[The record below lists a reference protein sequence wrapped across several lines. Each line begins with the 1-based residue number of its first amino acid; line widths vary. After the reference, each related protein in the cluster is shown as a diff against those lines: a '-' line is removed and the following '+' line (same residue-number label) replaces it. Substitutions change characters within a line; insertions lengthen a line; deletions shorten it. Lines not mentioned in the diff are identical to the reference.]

1 MNATPY
7 RTHTVSE
14 VGPELIGASVRLS
27 GWAHTIRRQRHIAFV
42 LLREA
47 SGTIQVVLP
56 PAAVE
61 GLTPE
66 SAIQVEGV
74 VAARAPHR
82 NPAVASPPVELRAE
96 SVSIL
101 NRASPLPFSAHET
114 PSEEERLRHR
124 PLSMRWNPGPL
135 HQRAAM
141 VEALRASTRS
151 EGFIEVETPVLV
163 RRTPGGAA
171 PFEVPVG
178 NGMGYAL
185 AQSPQIWKQLLVCGG
200 VERYCQ
206 LAHCFRNEGAR
217 PERQPEFSQFE
228 IEVAFTTAAEV
239 QGIMERAVRAGASA
253 LGVALPEVFP
263 RLTHAEAMARFG
275 TDKPHLGN
283 PLELVAVPGASSCI
297 VLPLPQP
304 PTPAEHRAWMT
315 LAAVN
320 RPARARLREATSA
333 ERAAWGLDAPS
344 VWVAEGPEA
353 WGQGALGRVRIA
365 AGEAWGL
372 VTPGHFPLWVESF
385 PLFERSEQGVWES
398 AHHPFTRPQAGH
410 ERTWSAQPENARAE
424 AFDLVLN
431 GMEVG
436 GGSMRIHEAPL
447 QEEVLAFLGLGAEEA
462 EAHFGPLLR
471 ALRWGAPPHGGMAL
485 GVERLMAT
493 LIRAPSIREV
503 MAFPKSTGGQCLLT
517 EALSPASSAAEPS
530 PVFRKGRRDP

>member
-1 MNATPY
+1 
-7 RTHTVSE
+7 
-14 VGPELIGASVRLS
+14 
-27 GWAHTIRRQRHIAFV
+27 
-42 LLREA
+42 
-47 SGTIQVVLP
+47 
-56 PAAVE
+56 
-61 GLTPE
+61 
-66 SAIQVEGV
+66 
-74 VAARAPHR
+74 
-82 NPAVASPPVELRAE
+82 
-96 SVSIL
+96 
-101 NRASPLPFSAHET
+101 
-114 PSEEERLRHR
+114 
-124 PLSMRWNPGPL
+124 
-135 HQRAAM
+135 
-141 VEALRASTRS
+141 
-151 EGFIEVETPVLV
+151 
-163 RRTPGGAA
+163 
-171 PFEVPVG
+171 
-178 NGMGYAL
+178 
-185 AQSPQIWKQLLVCGG
+185 
-200 VERYCQ
+200 
-206 LAHCFRNEGAR
+206 
-217 PERQPEFSQFE
+217 
-228 IEVAFTTAAEV
+228 
-239 QGIMERAVRAGASA
+239 MERAVRAGASA
-253 LGVALPEVFP
+253 VGVVLPETFP

-283 PLELVAVPGASSCI
+283 PLELVAVSGAPSPCI
-297 VLPLPQP
+297 ALPLPQS
-304 PTPAEHRAWMT
+304 PTPAERRAWMT

-320 RPARARLREATSA
+320 RPKGVRLREATPA
-333 ERAAWGLDAPS
+333 DRAAWGFTAPS
-344 VWVAEGPEA
+344 VWLAEGPEA

-372 VTPGHFPLWVESF
+372 VAPGHFPLWVESF